1 MNSLNEYALLKSN
14 YISEKKR
21 IYEKIFNA
29 RIDYIIMHKL
39 QGLESWLEKEK
50 VNLSY
55 ILIHPG

>member
-1 MNSLNEYALLKSN
+1 MNSLNEYVLLKSN

-21 IYEKIFNA
+21 IYEKILNA